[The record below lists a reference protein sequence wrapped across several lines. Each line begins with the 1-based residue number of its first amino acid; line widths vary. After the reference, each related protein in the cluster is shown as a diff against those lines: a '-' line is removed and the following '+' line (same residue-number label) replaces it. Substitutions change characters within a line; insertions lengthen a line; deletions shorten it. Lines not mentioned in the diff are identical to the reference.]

1 MANRAALVTGGN
13 GGIGTEVC
21 KQLAGAGYRVVTTCV
36 DAEKENIEAWRNER
50 REEGFDIGWV
60 ECDVSDF
67 DSCVEMA
74 GTVES
79 FYGPVEVLVNLA
91 GITADAFLHKMDAED
106 WNSVI
111 NVNLN
116 SAFNVTR
123 QFIEGMRSRGFGRIV
138 NISSVNGQ
146 SGQFGQTNY
155 SAAKAGLHGFTM
167 ALAKEGA
174 RKNITVN
181 TVSPGYIRT
190 SMTDAIPE
198 EVRNSILANV
208 PAGRIGE
215 PEEIARVV
223 VFLAADE
230 SGYINGANVPVNGGL
245 FTSF

>member
-1 MANRAALVTGGN
+1 MGKRVALVTGGN

-21 KQLAGAGYRVVTTCV
+21 KQLAAAGYMVVTTCV
-36 DAEKENIEAWRNER
+36 DAEKEGIRSWVEQR

-60 ECDVSDF
+60 ECDVADF
-67 DSCVEMA
+67 DSCVGMA
-74 GTVES
+74 GQVES
-79 FYGPVEVLVNLA
+79 RYGPVEVLVNLA
-91 GITADAFLHKMDAED
+91 GITADAFLHKMDLDSWRA
-106 WNSVI
+106 VI

-123 QFIEGMRSRGFGRIV
+123 QFIEGMRERGFGRIV

-146 SGQFGQTNY
+146 SGQFGQANY
-155 SAAKAGLHGFTM
+155 SAAKAGVHGFTM
-167 ALAKEGA
+167 AVAKEGA
-174 RKNITVN
+174 RKNITAN

-190 SMTDAIPE
+190 AMTDAIPE
-198 EVRNSILANV
+198 EVRNSILASV

-215 PEEIARVV
+215 PAEVARVV